1 MIIAGLTGSIG
12 MGKSTVGQMFRELG
26 AAVLDSDAVVHALYT
41 KGGAGVAP
49 VAALFPNALVEGA
62 IDRARL
68 SAAVVGKPDAMKQL
82 EAIVHPLVR
91 RAQLDFIE
99 ANRRERKPLVI
110 LDIPLL
116 FEIGAEG
123 RVDHIIVVS
132 APADTQ
138 RRRVLARPGM
148 SVEKFEKIL
157 ASQMPDADKRQRAD
171 WVIDTSGDLEAT
183 RAQVRKVFEQLTE
196 QNGA

>member
-12 MGKSTVGQMFRELG
+12 MGKSTVGQMFRDLG
-26 AAVLDSDAVVHALYT
+26 VTVLDSDAVVHALYA
-41 KGGAGVAP
+41 KGGAAVAP
-49 VAALFPNALVEGA
+49 VAALFPEALAEGA
-62 IDRARL
+62 INRARL

-99 ANRRERKPLVI
+99 ENRRQGRPLVI

-116 FEIGAEG
+116 FEIGAQS

-132 APADTQ
+132 APADVQ

-157 ASQMPDADKRQRAD
+157 ASQMPDADKRQKAD
-171 WVIDTSGDLEAT
+171 WVIDTSADLETT
-183 RAQVRKVFEQLTE
+183 RAQVRKVFKQLTE
-196 QNGA
+196 PNGT